1 VKRRSFRVVLTLWPA
16 TGCIFETGR
25 RRTAAEGART
35 RSGPFA
41 SKNGVTLKISQNS
54 EMSVY
59 SDGESHGNFFSP
71 VW

>member
-1 VKRRSFRVVLTLWPA
+1 MALR
-16 TGCIFETGR
+16 
-25 RRTAAEGART
+25 
-35 RSGPFA
+35 
-41 SKNGVTLKISQNS
+41 LKISQNS